1 MISPPSGRRK
11 IGILS
16 NTRKSFTM
24 CANRRDAVP
33 RAARRYPEFAAL
45 LNQLMTSRGLSQA
58 QLARDLDQ
66 YDGTVMRWRQGQGI
80 ELVNVHLLADYFG
93 VERDYLARLAGY
105 GDSEPSSPTLENL
118 DHERQVWHAIYDELI
133 EKKVPRSMW
142 QSYIDACMAM
152 ADVFRN
158 AGSLNTP
165 LPDALNT
172 PTPEMRE
179 GPDIGPDE
187 HLTQRSRFARIT

>member
-1 MISPPSGRRK
+1 
-11 IGILS
+11 
-16 NTRKSFTM
+16 
-24 CANRRDAVP
+24 VP

-45 LNQLMTSRGLSQA
+45 LNQLMANRGLSQA

-80 ELVNVHLLADYFG
+80 ELGNVHALADYFG
-93 VERDYLARLAGY
+93 VDRDYMARLAGY

-133 EKKVPRSMW
+133 EKKVPRTMW

-152 ADVFRN
+152 ADVFRG
-158 AGSLNTP
+158 ALNTSDV
-165 LPDALNT
+165 DALNT
-172 PTPEMRE
+172 PTPEMRG

-187 HLTQRSRFARIT
+187 QLTQRSRFARVT